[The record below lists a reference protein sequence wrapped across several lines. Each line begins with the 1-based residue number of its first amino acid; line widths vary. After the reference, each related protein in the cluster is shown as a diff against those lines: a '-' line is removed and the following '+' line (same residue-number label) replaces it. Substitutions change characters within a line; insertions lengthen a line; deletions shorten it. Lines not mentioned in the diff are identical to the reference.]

1 MSPLDNLIA
10 WEALVVAS
18 KTGSI
23 TRTAFVLDMEITRV
37 SRLLADLEKTL
48 GFECFDK
55 TRRPM
60 RPTPECLRLV
70 RKVEPLV
77 NGFRTLRAGG
87 DEGEH
92 RNETF
97 RIRFSAPEELTRDF
111 FADHLCTYSTDHPDT
126 IFTLMG
132 EIRPEELHKREVDVA
147 VVNHLPIDDSGL
159 MFRHLHTSS
168 TVPLTTPEY
177 LEQHGTPDTIDD
189 LSDHIG
195 LIHHSVNVRDT
206 TVLHRNGI
214 ASAPIQWRDAFFAS
228 DQAALKR
235 LLLNHRGITVDL
247 FLGHVVEEI
256 RAGRVVPILRGW
268 ERAPW
273 QMCVVTRTEDE
284 ERSPRLRA
292 FAEWFTGYAGNA
304 LRIRTRDGW
313 RSLNRSSRQSARPE
327 EGNPEE

>member
-1 MSPLDNLIA
+1 MTPLENLTA

-18 KTGSI
+18 KTGSV
-23 TRTAFVLDMEITRV
+23 TRTALVLDMEITRV
-37 SRLLADLEKTL
+37 SRLLADLEGTL

-60 RPTPECLRLV
+60 RATPQCLELV
-70 RKVEPLV
+70 RRVEPLI
-77 NGFRTLRAGG
+77 NGFRALRAENEQK
-87 DEGEH
+87 DEA
-92 RNETF
+92 F
-97 RIRFSAPEELTRDF
+97 RIRFSAPEELSRDF
-111 FADHLCTYSTDHPDT
+111 FADHLCAYSTDHPGT
-126 IFTLMG
+126 IFSLLG
-132 EIRPEELHKREVDVA
+132 EIRPEELHKYEVDVA

-177 LEQHGTPDTIDD
+177 LEKHGTPESIED
-189 LSDHIG
+189 LSGHIG
-195 LIHHSVNVRDT
+195 LLHHSINVRDT
-206 TVLHRNGI
+206 TVLHRNGV
-214 ASAPIQWRDAFFAS
+214 ASAPLQWRDAFFAS
-228 DQAALKR
+228 DQVTLKR

-256 RAGRVVPILRGW
+256 RAGRVVPVLRGW

-273 QMCVVTRTEDE
+273 HMCVVTRTEDE

-304 LRIRTRDGW
+304 LRIVTREGW
-313 RSLNRSSRQSARPE
+313 KGLNRSTKQSARPAD
-327 EGNPEE
+327 